1 MLAVIRRY
9 EPVAPA
15 VARSFL
21 AARDRVEAILQD
33 LPGLHAAL
41 LLRTRDGLALVAI
54 GEEEWCL
61 AEAGRRF
68 RAWGDG
74 HVAGFQSADEAAI
87 SVGEVISASG
97 VLAATLG
104 SDRADHF
111 EER

>member
-21 AARDRVEAILQD
+21 AARDRIDAILQD
-33 LPGLHAAL
+33 LPGLQAAL
-41 LLRTRDGLALVAI
+41 LLQTRDGLALVAV
-54 GEEEWCL
+54 GADEWCL

-68 RAWGDG
+68 RAWGDRY
-74 HVAGFQSADEAAI
+74 VAGFRAAEDAAV

-97 VLAATLG
+97 VLAAPPG
-104 SDRADHF
+104 SDRADST